1 MEIRH
6 HLRQFLSRSDGS
18 ATIEFVLV
26 FPVFIMI
33 WLASFE
39 LGMLQL
45 RHTMLERGLDLAIRE
60 VRISTVGPPSY
71 DNIRESICTNS
82 LILSDCDQH
91 LKLEMLRMP
100 PSVSLTWIAEADC
113 IDRSEEVSPVR
124 EWTYGQA
131 GDLML
136 VRVCFLFDPFFP
148 TTGLGYQLA
157 EAFDN
162 GGSYA
167 LTAMT
172 AFVSEPE

>member
-1 MEIRH
+1 MEIRPR
-6 HLRQFLSRSDGS
+6 LRQFLGHSEGS
-18 ATIEFVLV
+18 ATIEFALI

-71 DNIRESICTNS
+71 ENIRESICTNS

-91 LKLEMLRMP
+91 LKLEMMRMP
-100 PSVSLTWIAEADC
+100 PNVSLTGMAEADC
-113 IDRSEEVSPVR
+113 IDRSEEVAPVR
-124 EWTYGQA
+124 EWTYGQS

-136 VRVCFLFDPFFP
+136 VRACFLFDPFFP
-148 TTGLGYQLA
+148 TTGIGYELA